1 MLRLVDILIQLP
13 SNKISIVFWR
23 KGQGVRS
30 VTPLY
35 LCCVLLIVSEAIV
48 SDLVVELSVGPRR
61 GTVALVSLREEHF
74 DYL

>member
-1 MLRLVDILIQLP
+1 
-13 SNKISIVFWR
+13 
-23 KGQGVRS
+23 
-30 VTPLY
+30 
-35 LCCVLLIVSEAIV
+35 VLLIVSEAIV